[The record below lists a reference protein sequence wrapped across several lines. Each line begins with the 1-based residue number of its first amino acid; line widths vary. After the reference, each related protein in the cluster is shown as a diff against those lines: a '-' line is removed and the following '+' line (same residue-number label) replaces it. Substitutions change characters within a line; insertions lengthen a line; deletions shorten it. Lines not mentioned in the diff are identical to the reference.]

1 MLKPFEAAAASVST
15 FGSKPRK
22 GPSGGYASPPRLRG
36 QGEQVRVFGTKQE
49 ISEEKEAQ
57 EKIQSLQTELI
68 YLSRVGAMSTWAA
81 TLAHELN
88 QPLSA
93 IVNYMGAARLL
104 SRKEVISSKLWIV
117 SRVRERQPSARAK

>member
-1 MLKPFEAAAASVST
+1 
-15 FGSKPRK
+15 
-22 GPSGGYASPPRLRG
+22 
-36 QGEQVRVFGTKQE
+36 
-49 ISEEKEAQ
+49 
-57 EKIQSLQTELI
+57 
-68 YLSRVGAMSTWAA
+68 MSTWAA